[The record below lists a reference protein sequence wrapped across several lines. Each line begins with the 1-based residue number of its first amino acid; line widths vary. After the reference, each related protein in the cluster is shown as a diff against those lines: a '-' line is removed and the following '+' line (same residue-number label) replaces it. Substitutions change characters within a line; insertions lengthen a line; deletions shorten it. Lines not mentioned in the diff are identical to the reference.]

1 VVRDALA
8 CLLAELGADLR
19 AVWLYGSRARGEP
32 GHDES
37 DVDLLVLTRNG
48 RSDFDVVYRAISDAA
63 VAQGASPAF
72 FSVWVED
79 PEWLAQRRSVRSFF
93 IQEVDRER
101 SSWRTRCESPF
112 PGVHAERAARLRRSG
127 EPRGR
132 SGRGGDCGHYAALYA
147 ARAALRA

>member
-1 VVRDALA
+1 MASVPATADPFAATSLTPRERLVVRDALA
-8 CLLAELGADLR
+8 RLLRSSVLTSALS
-19 AVWLYGSRARGEP
+19 GSTAPARGEP

-48 RSDFDVVYRAISDAA
+48 RSDFDIVYRAIYDAA

-93 IQEVDRER
+93 IQEVDRDKVVLAD
-101 SSWRTRCESPF
+101 T
-112 PGVHAERAARLRRSG
+112 L
-127 EPRGR
+127 
-132 SGRGGDCGHYAALYA
+132 
-147 ARAALRA
+147 

>member
-1 VVRDALA
+1 MASVPATADPFAATSLTPRERLVVRDALA
-8 CLLAELGADLR
+8 RLFAELGADLR

-48 RSDFDVVYRAISDAA
+48 RSDFDVVYRAIYDAA

-93 IQEVDRER
+93 IQEVDRDKVVLAD
-101 SSWRTRCESPF
+101 T
-112 PGVHAERAARLRRSG
+112 L
-127 EPRGR
+127 
-132 SGRGGDCGHYAALYA
+132 
-147 ARAALRA
+147 